1 MGCGSSSQTA
11 PQSTGRGRAE
21 PVSDNTS
28 SNGGASRPTSQKPA
42 ASQAPQAN
50 INPPPAAPTY
60 KPPKEEHKYQQQKTK
75 ETQPTQQPA
84 TAEKAPVTE
93 NPVTMAI
100 QDAMIDKEKTGE
112 EPKKPLPEGEV
123 GDGLLGISVRFNAWK

>member
-11 PQSTGRGRAE
+11 PRSTGRRRAE

-28 SNGGASRPTSQKPA
+28 SNGGANRPNPQNPA
-42 ASQAPQAN
+42 ASQTPQAN

-60 KPPKEEHKYQQQKTK
+60 TPPKEQKTK